1 MLFLFIP
8 GTVTSFFSSY
18 HHILHYISHANTT
31 RKLWQQS
38 LGTLFNF
45 NQILQCHYSVHQHL
59 LNFHKTLRPY
69 LYRFS
74 IPTYYNLLVLMS
86 LEQKFT
92 HHKKIR
98 NRLLFYMRFSFD
110 DIVKVNHLKAET
122 HSQMLKQI
130 SKTIENSGGQKKLSI
145 FCLIT

>member
-1 MLFLFIP
+1 MSFITILILKSGKRINNFFIELTSIILSSHSSSFVIFFIP

-38 LGTLFNF
+38 LCTLFNF
-45 NQILQCHYSVHQHL
+45 NQILQCHYSMHQHL
-59 LNFHKTLRPY
+59 LNFHKALRPY

-86 LEQKFT
+86 LKQKFT

-98 NRLLFYMRFSFD
+98 NQLLFYMRFS
-110 DIVKVNHLKAET
+110 
-122 HSQMLKQI
+122 
-130 SKTIENSGGQKKLSI
+130 
-145 FCLIT
+145 